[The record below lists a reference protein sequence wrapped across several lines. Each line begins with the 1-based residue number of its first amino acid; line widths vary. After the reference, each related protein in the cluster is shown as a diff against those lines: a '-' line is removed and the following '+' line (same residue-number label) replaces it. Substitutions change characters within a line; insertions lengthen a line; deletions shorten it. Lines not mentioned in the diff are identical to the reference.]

1 VKHSGAPYAIKLL
14 RTANQLLTKKK
25 KQADEFILLDYKER
39 LNELKERVYLK
50 ILEDCDNPS
59 IVSNDTL
66 VQSCLLFDEFQF
78 DSDQARTI
86 KEVYNQIL
94 YRGLYLTPF

>member
-1 VKHSGAPYAIKLL
+1 M
-14 RTANQLLTKKK
+14 
-25 KQADEFILLDYKER
+25 
-39 LNELKERVYLK
+39 YLK